1 MFVFSDPWDLL
12 TGVTPIVSII
22 SFPINRLYS
31 GMFMLDHAAKVL
43 CFVAT
48 DIFSGPSFLLSISL
62 LTLAWISESCLASQ
76 ASVLSATGTHCSN
89 SGNGV
94 SCCSFYSWWQ
104 WPESHQRRISE
115 LDSNSQKRDSRIR
128 AVAASPAHSALLCL
142 LFPLSFSRSI

>member
-1 MFVFSDPWDLL
+1 MFVFSDPWDFL
-12 TGVTPIVSII
+12 TGVTPIISII
-22 SFPINRLYS
+22 SFPIKGLYS
-31 GMFMLDHAAKVL
+31 GMFMLGHAAKVP

-62 LTLAWISESCLASQ
+62 LTLAWVSEKCLASQ
-76 ASVLSATGTHCSN
+76 ANALSATGTHCSN

-94 SCCSFYSWWQ
+94 SCCSFYSWWP

-128 AVAASPAHSALLCL
+128 AVAASASHSALLSL
-142 LFPLSFSRSI
+142 LFPRSFSRSI